1 MSGFQAYWVAR
12 PGKIYKF
19 HTLRGG
25 VNVGSFEY
33 VRKLGVPGAYGE
45 VCLVMAEDGNE
56 YALKVYTRANI
67 VEGDK
72 TWPMLKTEA
81 EIKIDDPHFIS
92 SVAWGTI
99 TEPGS
104 AERYGVLFPYVEGMT
119 LTKYLQ
125 ENPDLNQKERLV
137 IAREIVEGMHAMHED
152 GEYLHNDLKPDNIM
166 ISSTRSRSR
175 LASRNQVTIIDLQL
189 SCPKG
194 MAKEIYSDGKRH
206 GVGTFGYQSPEVLR
220 GGAVNATIASDYW
233 ALATVIFE
241 ILVGKDFYECIGVD
255 NDKASKELFFDD
267 CKSDMSQTRLNERLI
282 ELYSLPSGIAALLS
296 MMLTPRISTRIQISL
311 PLLSEM
317 CEFPNTSVL
326 LLSAETGHNISRT
339 MSRLFEGE
347 SRIGEEI
354 LIASKLWPNP
364 IYFGDR
370 EYTHCSLIWKDK
382 NYTAL
387 DDRIHPHYDGRG
399 SVIPISSSTKVVF
412 CEQYDD
418 RDELG
423 LLPYLPTPPDFED
436 YMETIEPRGEPPH
449 VVETHDLILDGIPPW
464 DRHKESAVVETHD
477 VILDGRPPWDSI
489 LDTVEL
495 LRVRITPP
503 VGMTQIIMLKKGTRV
518 SVRSSFL
525 SYRSFANS
533 KLMDL
538 DFRGTAIKGFGR
550 DYVTY
555 EGEHLWGQVLDDPNV
570 TVIIDGE
577 PVLLSFEPL

>member
-1 MSGFQAYWVAR
+1 MSEFQSYWVAR
-12 PGKIYKF
+12 PEKIYKF

-33 VRKLGVPGAYGE
+33 IRKLGVPGAYGE
-45 VCLVMAEDGNE
+45 VCLVRAEDGNE

-67 VEGDK
+67 EEGDK

-99 TEPGS
+99 TEPGP

-152 GEYLHNDLKPDNIM
+152 GKYLHNDLKPDNIM

-175 LASRNQVTIIDLQL
+175 LASPNQVTIIDLQL
-189 SCPKG
+189 SCPRD

-220 GGAVNATIASDYW
+220 GGAVNATIGSDYW

-255 NDKASKELFFDD
+255 NDDDSKELFFDD

-296 MMLTPRISTRIQISL
+296 MMLTPRISKRIQISL
-311 PLLSEM
+311 PVLSEI

-339 MSRLFEGE
+339 MSRLFEGD

-354 LIASKLWPNP
+354 LVASKLWPNP
-364 IYFGDR
+364 ICFGER

-387 DDRIHPHYDGRG
+387 DDRIHPHYNGRG
-399 SVIPISSSTKVVF
+399 SVIPINSSTKVVF
-412 CEQYDD
+412 CEQYDEH
-418 RDELG
+418 DELG
-423 LLPYLPTPPDFED
+423 LLPYLPTPSDFED
-436 YMETIEPRGEPPH
+436 YIETIEPRVEPPR
-449 VVETHDLILDGIPPW
+449 VVETIDKI
-464 DRHKESAVVETHD
+464 
-477 VILDGRPPWDSI
+477 ILDGRPPRDRHRDSAVVENI
-489 LDTVEL
+489 LDSVEL

-503 VGMTQIIMLKKGTRV
+503 VGMTQIIMLKKGTRI

-525 SYRSFANS
+525 SYRSFENT

-538 DFRGTAIKGFGR
+538 EFRGKVILGFGR
-550 DYVTY
+550 EYVTY
-555 EGEHLWGQVLDDPNV
+555 EGEHLWGQVLDGPNA

>member
-45 VCLVMAEDGNE
+45 VCLVRAEDGNE

-67 VEGDK
+67 EEGDK

-81 EIKIDDPHFIS
+81 EIIIDDPHFIS

-99 TEPGS
+99 TKPGP

-119 LTKYLQ
+119 LTKYLE

-152 GEYLHNDLKPDNIM
+152 GDYLHNDLKPDNIM

-189 SCPKG
+189 SCPRGK
-194 MAKEIYSDGKRH
+194 AKEIYSDERRH

-241 ILVGKDFYECIGVD
+241 ILVGKDFYECIGVV

-267 CKSDMSQTRLNERLI
+267 CKSDMSQTRLNERII
-282 ELYSLPSGIAALLS
+282 ELYSLPAGIAALLS
-296 MMLTPRISTRIQISL
+296 MMLTPRIKKRMQVSL

-317 CEFPNTSVL
+317 CEFPNTSIL

-339 MSRLFEGE
+339 MSRLFEGD

-354 LIASKLWPNP
+354 LVASKLWPNP
-364 IYFGDR
+364 ICFGDR

-387 DDRIHPHYDGRG
+387 DERIHPHYGGRG

-412 CEQYDD
+412 CEQYDEH
-418 RDELG
+418 DELG

-436 YMETIEPRGEPPH
+436 YIETIEPSVESLP
-449 VVETHDLILDGIPPW
+449 VVETLDHPTIPKPYYAE
-464 DRHKESAVVETHD
+464 ESAVSGHM
-477 VILDGRPPWDSI
+477 

-503 VGMTQIIMLKKGTRV
+503 VGMTQIIMLKKGTRE

-525 SYRSFANS
+525 SYRSFANT

-538 DFRGTAIKGFGR
+538 DFKGTEIQGYGR

-555 EGEHLWGQVLDDPNV
+555 QGEHLWGQVLDGPNV

>member
-45 VCLVMAEDGNE
+45 VCLVMAENGNE

-99 TEPGS
+99 TEPGP

-119 LTKYLQ
+119 LTKYLE

-137 IAREIVEGMHAMHED
+137 IAREIVEGMHAMHEE

-189 SCPKG
+189 SCPRGK
-194 MAKEIYSDGKRH
+194 AKEIYSADKRH

-233 ALATVIFE
+233 ALATIIFE

-282 ELYSLPSGIAALLS
+282 ELYSLPAGIAALLS

-339 MSRLFEGE
+339 MSRLFEGD

-436 YMETIEPRGEPPH
+436 YMETIEPSVEELS
-449 VVETHDLILDGIPPW
+449 VVETLDHPTIPNPYYAE
-464 DRHKESAVVETHD
+464 ESAVVGH
-477 VILDGRPPWDSI
+477 L

-518 SVRSSFL
+518 AVRSSFL
-525 SYRSFANS
+525 SYRSFANT

-538 DFRGTAIKGFGR
+538 DFRGTVIQGFGR

-555 EGEHLWGQVLDDPNV
+555 EGEHLWGQVLDGPNV

>member
-45 VCLVMAEDGNE
+45 VCLVMAENGNE

-99 TEPGS
+99 TEPGP

-119 LTKYLQ
+119 LTKYLE

-137 IAREIVEGMHAMHED
+137 IAREIVEGMHAMHEE

-189 SCPKG
+189 SCPRGK
-194 MAKEIYSDGKRH
+194 AKEIYSADKRH

-282 ELYSLPSGIAALLS
+282 ELYSLPAGIAALLS
-296 MMLTPRISTRIQISL
+296 MMLTPRISKRIQISL

-339 MSRLFEGE
+339 MSRLFEGD

-436 YMETIEPRGEPPH
+436 YMETIEPSVEELS
-449 VVETHDLILDGIPPW
+449 VVETLDHPTIPNPYYAE
-464 DRHKESAVVETHD
+464 ESAVVGH
-477 VILDGRPPWDSI
+477 L

-518 SVRSSFL
+518 AVRSSFL
-525 SYRSFANS
+525 SYRSFANT

-538 DFRGTAIKGFGR
+538 DFRGTVIQGFGR

-555 EGEHLWGQVLDDPNV
+555 EGEHLWGQVLDGPNV

>member
-45 VCLVMAEDGNE
+45 VCLVMAENGNE

-99 TEPGS
+99 TEPGP

-119 LTKYLQ
+119 LTKYLE

-137 IAREIVEGMHAMHED
+137 IAREIVEGMHAMHEEGD
-152 GEYLHNDLKPDNIM
+152 YLHNDLKPDNIM

-189 SCPKG
+189 SCPRGK
-194 MAKEIYSDGKRH
+194 AKEIYSADKRH

-282 ELYSLPSGIAALLS
+282 ELYSLPAGIAALLS

-339 MSRLFEGE
+339 MSRLFEGD

-436 YMETIEPRGEPPH
+436 YMETIEPSVEELS
-449 VVETHDLILDGIPPW
+449 VVETLDHPTIPNPYYAE
-464 DRHKESAVVETHD
+464 ESAVVGH
-477 VILDGRPPWDSI
+477 L

-518 SVRSSFL
+518 AVRSSFL
-525 SYRSFANS
+525 SYRSFANT

-538 DFRGTAIKGFGR
+538 DFRGTVIQGFGR

-555 EGEHLWGQVLDDPNV
+555 EGEHLWGQVLDGPNV

>member
-45 VCLVMAEDGNE
+45 VCLVMAENGNE

-99 TEPGS
+99 TEPGP

-119 LTKYLQ
+119 LTKYLE

-137 IAREIVEGMHAMHED
+137 IAREIVEGMHAMHEEGD
-152 GEYLHNDLKPDNIM
+152 YLHNDLKPDNIM

-189 SCPKG
+189 SCPRGK
-194 MAKEIYSDGKRH
+194 AKEIYSADKRH

-282 ELYSLPSGIAALLS
+282 ELYSLPAGIAALLS
-296 MMLTPRISTRIQISL
+296 MMLTPRISKRIQISL

-339 MSRLFEGE
+339 MSRLFEGD

-436 YMETIEPRGEPPH
+436 YMETIEPSVEELS
-449 VVETHDLILDGIPPW
+449 VVETLDHPTIPNPYYAE
-464 DRHKESAVVETHD
+464 ESAVVGH
-477 VILDGRPPWDSI
+477 L

-518 SVRSSFL
+518 AVRSSFL
-525 SYRSFANS
+525 SYRSFANT

-538 DFRGTAIKGFGR
+538 DFRGTVIQGFGR

-555 EGEHLWGQVLDDPNV
+555 EGEHLWGQVLDGPNV

>member
-45 VCLVMAEDGNE
+45 VCLVMAENGNE

-99 TEPGS
+99 TEPGP

-119 LTKYLQ
+119 LTKYLE

-137 IAREIVEGMHAMHED
+137 IAREIVEGMHAMHEEGD
-152 GEYLHNDLKPDNIM
+152 YLHNDLKPDNIM

-189 SCPKG
+189 SCPRGK
-194 MAKEIYSDGKRH
+194 AKEIYSADTRR

-282 ELYSLPSGIAALLS
+282 ELYSLPAGIAALLS

-339 MSRLFEGE
+339 MSRLFEGD

-387 DDRIHPHYDGRG
+387 DDRIRIHPHYDGRG

-436 YMETIEPRGEPPH
+436 YMETIEPSVEELS
-449 VVETHDLILDGIPPW
+449 VVETLDHPTIPNPYYAE
-464 DRHKESAVVETHD
+464 ESAVVGH
-477 VILDGRPPWDSI
+477 L

-518 SVRSSFL
+518 AVRSSFL
-525 SYRSFANS
+525 SYRSFANT

-538 DFRGTAIKGFGR
+538 DFRGTVIQGFGR

-555 EGEHLWGQVLDDPNV
+555 EGEHLWGQVLDGPNV

>member
-45 VCLVMAEDGNE
+45 VCLVMAENGNE

-99 TEPGS
+99 TEPGP

-119 LTKYLQ
+119 LTKYLE

-137 IAREIVEGMHAMHED
+137 IAREIVEGMHAMHEE

-189 SCPKG
+189 SCPRGK
-194 MAKEIYSDGKRH
+194 AKEIYSADKRH

-282 ELYSLPSGIAALLS
+282 ELYSLPAGIAALLS

-339 MSRLFEGE
+339 MSRLFEGD

-436 YMETIEPRGEPPH
+436 YMETIEPSVEELS
-449 VVETHDLILDGIPPW
+449 VVETLDHPTIPNPYYAE
-464 DRHKESAVVETHD
+464 ESAVVGH
-477 VILDGRPPWDSI
+477 L

-518 SVRSSFL
+518 AVRSSFL
-525 SYRSFANS
+525 SYRSFANT

-538 DFRGTAIKGFGR
+538 DFRGTVIQGFGR

-555 EGEHLWGQVLDDPNV
+555 EGEHLWGQVLDGPNV

>member
-45 VCLVMAEDGNE
+45 VCLVMAENGNE

-99 TEPGS
+99 TEPGP

-119 LTKYLQ
+119 LTKYLE

-137 IAREIVEGMHAMHED
+137 IAREIVEGMHAMHEE

-189 SCPKG
+189 SCPRGK
-194 MAKEIYSDGKRH
+194 AKEIYSADTRH

-282 ELYSLPSGIAALLS
+282 ELYSLPAGIAALLS

-339 MSRLFEGE
+339 MSRLFEGD

-436 YMETIEPRGEPPH
+436 YMETIEPSVEELS
-449 VVETHDLILDGIPPW
+449 VVETLDHPTIPNPYYAE
-464 DRHKESAVVETHD
+464 ESAVVGH
-477 VILDGRPPWDSI
+477 L

-518 SVRSSFL
+518 AVRSSFL
-525 SYRSFANS
+525 SYRSFANT

-538 DFRGTAIKGFGR
+538 DFRGTVIQGFGR

-555 EGEHLWGQVLDDPNV
+555 EGEHLWGQVLDGPNV